1 MKNLTLTPLKDIVL
15 TPPDDRTPTADEI
28 ESALDQTL
36 ADSDLMD
43 VICNDSIMLARF
55 KILMKDEIRSNVA
68 TVMKRNDE
76 KKEEDRFFRD
86 NDEDKN
92 WIDPDLFVGEGS
104 EF

>member
-15 TPPDDRTPTADEI
+15 TPPDDRTPSTDEI

-43 VICNDSIMLARF
+43 VICNDSVMLARF

-68 TVMKRNDE
+68 AVMKRNDE

-86 NDEDKN
+86 NDEDKD
-92 WIDPDLFVGEGS
+92 WIDPELFVDD
-104 EF
+104 